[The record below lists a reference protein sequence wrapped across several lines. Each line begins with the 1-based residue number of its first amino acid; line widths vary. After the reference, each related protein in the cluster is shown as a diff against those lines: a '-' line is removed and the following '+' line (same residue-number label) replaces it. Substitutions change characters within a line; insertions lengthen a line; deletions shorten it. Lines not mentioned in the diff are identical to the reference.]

1 MKFGCFFFFY
11 IDSSKDSSLQSD
23 TSVESEDSFAS
34 VIYIPRPDQSS
45 DSYNLSSS
53 AITNKIPSVPT
64 SPLVMPCPTPSHS
77 PAPSRCKFQANIKD
91 GSRFTFEEAQIQKSD
106 DKKKLIINPK
116 ITRQTIKNLPPIPKF
131 RKTQPCFP
139 IVRRTASTAPSMPK
153 LMSLEIFNPE
163 TDDLDSDSSEPSS
176 PDSDNSIDSVISAL
190 RPSINKELSPLVE
203 TDVASSPTKQSDDIN
218 DDINLDDVFLV
229 NEIKCA
235 ESKLDLLDIENSDEN
250 YVCKT
255 NLVDFA
261 EKLSAQLLKE
271 LDDDDSDV
279 IAKINDSSS
288 SSCSTKNQKV
298 DDPYVK
304 KLNGELKDLNQLREE
319 LRERRL
325 MLANL
330 NTSHNSINNNHNN
343 SVIHEEDVSLIQE
356 DDSADDLN
364 HHESENNNL
373 INSSSNIN
381 CTNRNKLI
389 SSNTNLN
396 NNQNHSIE
404 SHQSQESWDHSNST
418 TSLDSPSVGGAA
430 THHRYFHVFREGEL
444 DSLIN
449 HQVASLHIVSSYY
462 ERASWCVVAEKV
474 QVWTI

>member
-1 MKFGCFFFFY
+1 M
-11 IDSSKDSSLQSD
+11 
-23 TSVESEDSFAS
+23 
-34 VIYIPRPDQSS
+34 IYIPRPDQSS
-45 DSYNLSSS
+45 DSYNLSS
-53 AITNKIPSVPT
+53 AISNKIPSVPT
-64 SPLVMPCPTPSHS
+64 SPLVMPCPTPAHS
-77 PAPSRCKFQANIKD
+77 PAPSRCKLQANIKD
-91 GSRFTFEEAQIQKSD
+91 GPRFTFEEAQIQRSD
-106 DKKKLIINPK
+106 DKKKLIDPK

-131 RKTQPCFP
+131 RKNQPSFP
-139 IVRRTASTAPSMPK
+139 IVRRTASTAPSVPK

-190 RPSINKELSPLVE
+190 RPSTNKELSPLVE
-203 TDVASSPTKQSDDIN
+203 LDVVSPTKQPDDDIN

-229 NEIKCA
+229 NEIKCD

-250 YVCKT
+250 FVCKK

-271 LDDDDSDV
+271 LDDDSDV
-279 IAKINDSSS
+279 IVKNNGSS
-288 SSCSTKNQKV
+288 SSCSTKNQKI

-304 KLNGELKDLNQLREE
+304 KLNGDLKDLNHLREE

-356 DDSADDLN
+356 EDSADQS
-364 HHESENNNL
+364 ESENNNL

-389 SSNTNLN
+389 SSNNNLN
-396 NNQNHSIE
+396 NNQNHSLE

-449 HQVASLHIVSSYY
+449 HHVASLHIVSSYY